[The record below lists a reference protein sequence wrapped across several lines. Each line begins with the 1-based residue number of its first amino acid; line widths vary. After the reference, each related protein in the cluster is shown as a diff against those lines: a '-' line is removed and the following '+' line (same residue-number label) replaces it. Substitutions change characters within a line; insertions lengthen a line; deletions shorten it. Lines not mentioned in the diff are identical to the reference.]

1 MEVTYQSAFLN
12 GTTIP
17 QTLRTFR
24 RTTNPEEYEIDK
36 SPFFGVNLGLERAGV
51 IRSGDKVFVGRC

>member
-1 MEVTYQSAFLN
+1 MCFN